1 MADSESLVIFC
12 TEDEIVKMIA
22 AKEISKEGYVLS
34 LTQLFNVLLEH
45 YGYDTYW
52 PTNDVH

>member
-1 MADSESLVIFC
+1 
-12 TEDEIVKMIA
+12 MIA